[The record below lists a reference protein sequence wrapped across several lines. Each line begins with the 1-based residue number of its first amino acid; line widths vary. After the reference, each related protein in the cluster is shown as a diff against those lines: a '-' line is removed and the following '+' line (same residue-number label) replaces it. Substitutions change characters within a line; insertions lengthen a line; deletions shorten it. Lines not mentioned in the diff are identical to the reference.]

1 MKAIWTLLK
10 ESALE
15 WSNDG
20 ASTLAAALAYYT
32 IFALAPLLIIVISVA
47 GLVFGQGEARQAL
60 IDQITQAVGQDAAGV
75 INTMLTNTS
84 QSGSGILGT
93 IIGFAILIVGA
104 TGLFAQL
111 QNALNKIWNV
121 KPKPSAGILHMFM
134 VRLLSLGM
142 VLVIG
147 FLLLVSLALSAALS
161 VVSNY
166 FNGLLPG
173 GDTFWQLINFLLS
186 IAVIT
191 LLFALIFKYLPDV
204 RVAWRDVWIG
214 AFVTA
219 LLFAIGKFL
228 IGFYIGESSTSSTYG
243 AAGSLVVL
251 LLWIYYSAQILL
263 FGAEFT
269 QVYGRHYGSRIQPA
283 EYAERS
289 GKVFPEE
296 TDEGQTNQVQTD
308 KAQASGAQTYKSQS
322 GKRKTHKK
330 RSQKR
335 KG

>member
-1 MKAIWTLLK
+1 MKAVWTLLK

-47 GLVFGQGEARQAL
+47 GLVFGQGQAQQEL
-60 IDQITQAVGQDAAGV
+60 LDQITQAVGSDAAG
-75 INTMLTNTS
+75 IIRTMLTNTA

-111 QNALNKIWNV
+111 QNALNKMWNV
-121 KPKPSAGILHMFM
+121 KPKPSAGILHMLM
-134 VRLLSLGM
+134 VRVLSLGM

-147 FLLLVSLALSAALS
+147 FLLLVSLVLSAALS

-173 GDTFWQLINFLLS
+173 GDTFWQIVNFIVS
-186 IAVIT
+186 TGIIT

-204 RVAWRDVWIG
+204 KIAWRDVWVG

-219 LLFAIGKFL
+219 LLFALGKFL
-228 IGFYIGESSTSSTYG
+228 IGFYIGTSSASSTYG

-283 EYAERS
+283 EHAERMGGAPS
-289 GKVFPEE
+289 DG
-296 TDEGQTNQVQTD
+296 TDNEQADQAQPG
-308 KAQASGAQTYKSQS
+308 KAQSGGAKTYNRS
-322 GKRKTHKK
+322 GKRKTNKK

-335 KG
+335 RG